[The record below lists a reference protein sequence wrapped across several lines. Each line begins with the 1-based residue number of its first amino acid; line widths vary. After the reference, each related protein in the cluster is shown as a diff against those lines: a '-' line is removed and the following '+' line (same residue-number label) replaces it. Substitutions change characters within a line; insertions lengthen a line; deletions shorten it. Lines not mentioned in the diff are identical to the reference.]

1 MKIARREDIRHYI
14 EAKGEV
20 TLLELQEMFPDC
32 SMMTLRR
39 DLIHLEEEGIV
50 KRTRGGAVSID
61 RLGGIIDGRYSQR
74 VMDHTSSKMD
84 IAGKPST

>member
-39 DLIHLEEEGIV
+39 DLLSLLDSRARCPDSH
-50 KRTRGGAVSID
+50 D
-61 RLGGIIDGRYSQR
+61 RRHGEYR
-74 VMDHTSSKMD
+74 
-84 IAGKPST
+84 